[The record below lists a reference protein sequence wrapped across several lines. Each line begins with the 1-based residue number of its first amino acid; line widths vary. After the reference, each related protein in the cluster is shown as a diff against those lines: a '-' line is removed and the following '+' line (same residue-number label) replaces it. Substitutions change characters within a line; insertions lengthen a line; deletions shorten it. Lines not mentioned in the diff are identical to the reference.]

1 MVYPRKHNTV
11 KPETVYMVMLQHDDG
26 GREILYDRYHVGEVI
41 SADILKAFKQ
51 GFVGAAIYKSWNN
64 ADGDRAWFPVSTWL
78 KDEANG
84 EGYAIVHGEHWPR
97 ECLGRDVLVHID
109 VTGKRTILQKTYE
122 VHDEVGYEIRV
133 SSTDPTWMDEFAR
146 ANAPGGK
153 TYADEQVV
161 LWWPFGRNSGK
172 TAAAA
177 GAEALMSGPSG
188 LESNLAKISRLEQQ
202 LAAAKRGEGMFK
214 AAWQDA
220 CLAYNKAVD
229 TRDQLAETNQ
239 KLRDAAVHYKQTID
253 RLCEERDSKARD
265 SETYKKAWESTLAR
279 LGEVK
284 AAARN
289 A

>member
-64 ADGDRAWFPVSTWL
+64 AEGDRAWFPVSTWL

-109 VTGKRTILQKTYE
+109 VTGKRTIRPSEHK
-122 VHDEVGYEIRV
+122 V
-133 SSTDPTWMDEFAR
+133 WMDELPVAMTWDV
-146 ANAPGGK
+146 GK
-153 TYADEQVV
+153 TYGGDEQVV
-161 LWWPFGRNSGK
+161 LWWPFGPQLGQE

-177 GAEALMSGPSG
+177 GEAPMGGPSG

-202 LAAAKRGEGMFK
+202 LAAAKRGEGVFK
-214 AAWQDA
+214 AAWEAA

-229 TRDQLAETNQ
+229 TRDALAEANQ
-239 KLRDAAVHYKQTID
+239 KLRNECDSAGRD
-253 RLCEERDSKARD
+253 RD
-265 SETYKKAWESTLAR
+265 TYKAAWSSTLER
-279 LGEVK
+279 LRVIK
-284 AAARN
+284 VTTRDA
-289 A
+289 